1 MFLNSDSLVSMREA
15 NQNFSKVARLVE
27 DKGSVV
33 VLKNNKPHLVILRYE
48 GIDEDSNLEKLLAN
62 SLFKQIAQEFV
73 NRYEYQTEQVKEQV
87 NDYW

>member
-87 NDYW
+87 ND